1 MELTRNKHF
10 KLYLQNLYVRMMA
23 RHKSK
28 TEAEAL
34 AMFEDEYFNDI
45 NMMIYVLES
54 TYPNTRRVDDI
65 YHFITKNDFIHTD
78 IKTGKVYPCGA
89 MTLYIDDKLC
99 ERLSFD
105 NPLFKHGQVRD
116 KGTYGV
122 DAGRVS
128 CWGGFKHQGIGPMF
142 CNIGLSGMLMD
153 MYNFARVSDH
163 GTYMVE
169 AK

>member
-1 MELTRNKHF
+1 MELVRNKHF
-10 KLYLQNLYVRMMA
+10 KEYLKNLYVKMMA

-34 AMFEDEYFNDI
+34 ALFEDEYFNDL
-45 NMMIYVLES
+45 NMMIFVLES
-54 TYPNTRRVDDI
+54 TFPNTKRVDDT
-65 YHFITKNDFIHTD
+65 YHFITKDDFIHTD

-89 MTLYIDDKLC
+89 LTFHIDANLI

-105 NPLFKHGQVRD
+105 NPWFHHGQIRTKKDGYLENEV
-116 KGTYGV
+116 GQ
-122 DAGRVS
+122 VS
-128 CWGGFKHQGIGPMF
+128 CWGGFEHHGIGQMF

-163 GTYMVE
+163 NTYME
-169 AK
+169 D